1 VLRKMNGNRNWPEH
15 LDSIVEEF
23 SSCFDSM
30 ERYELLFQYAKRNP
44 TPLSPDEWD
53 SSNQVHGCQSR
64 AHVECRLDQEGKLKL
79 YGGADAQIVQG
90 LIAITAIAV
99 NGMDPKEASSLS
111 PLFADEMGIRSSLTP
126 SRANGFLN
134 MFKRVKE
141 EASLLSGG

>member
-1 VLRKMNGNRNWPEH
+1 VLKKMPGNRNWPEH
-15 LDSIVEEF
+15 LDHIVEEF

-30 ERYELLFQYAKRNP
+30 ERYELLFQYAKKNP
-44 TPLSPDEWD
+44 TPLLPDEWD

-64 AHVECRLDQEGKLKL
+64 AHVECRLDQEGKLML

-111 PLFADEMGIRSSLTP
+111 PIFADEMGIRSSLTP

-141 EASLLSGG
+141 EASLLSEG

>member
-1 VLRKMNGNRNWPEH
+1 MLRKMNGNRNWPEH

-90 LIAITAIAV
+90 LIAITAIA
-99 NGMDPKEASSLS
+99 
-111 PLFADEMGIRSSLTP
+111 
-126 SRANGFLN
+126 
-134 MFKRVKE
+134 
-141 EASLLSGG
+141 